1 MQGQA
6 VAVTGPLHRL
16 AHLGRRFLQVAFARP
31 LTPTEMSEAAGALD
45 AEGLRLFRAQDHSD
59 QRHAHTV
66 MRRVAAATGDP
77 DAAAAALL
85 HDVGKA
91 GLGMGAVTRTVAT
104 IAVALHLPL
113 TVRMERYRRH
123 GEIGADRLTAAGA
136 TPLVVDFARRH
147 PDPDPGGNDPVTWSL
162 LLAADHT

>member
-6 VAVTGPLHRL
+6 VAVVGPLRRL
-16 AHLGRRFLQVAFARP
+16 AHLVRRFFQVALARP
-31 LTPTEMSEAAGALD
+31 LTSTEIAEAAAVLD
-45 AEGLRLFRAQDHSD
+45 ATGLRLFRMQDHSD

-66 MRRVAAATGDP
+66 MRRVAAAIPDS

-91 GLGMGAVTRTVAT
+91 GLGMGAVSRAVAT
-104 IAVALHLPL
+104 LSIALRLPL
-113 TVRMERYRRH
+113 TVRIERYRHH
-123 GEIGADRLTAAGA
+123 GEIGAERLTAAGA
-136 TPLVVDFARRH
+136 VPLVVDFARRH
-147 PDPDPGGNDPVTWSL
+147 PDPEPGGNDPAIWSV